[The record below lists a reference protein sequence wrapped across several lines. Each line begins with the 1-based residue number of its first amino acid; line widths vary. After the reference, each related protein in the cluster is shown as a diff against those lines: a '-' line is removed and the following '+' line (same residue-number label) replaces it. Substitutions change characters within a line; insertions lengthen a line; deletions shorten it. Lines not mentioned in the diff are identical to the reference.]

1 MDFPRSLLVVA
12 ATLTLAACGGG
23 GGDSAAD
30 KTSVVANSQEESLA
44 TGVEGATSQPQDLG
58 QGCALTDYQ
67 KLMLNRINQARAV
80 ARNCGSTHF
89 VPAPA
94 LTYSCDIQPAA
105 IHHSVD
111 MATNNF
117 FSHTGS
123 DGLRVSHRVTAT
135 GYEWAVVGENIAAG
149 FDDVDSVMQGWLNSE
164 GHCKNIMDP
173 RFEHFAVARVNTNQA
188 DYANYWTQV
197 FADPR

>member
-1 MDFPRSLLVVA
+1 MNLQRFLLVVV
-12 ATLTLAACGGG
+12 TLALTACGGG
-23 GGDSAAD
+23 GGGASSD
-30 KTSVVANSQEESLA
+30 KTSVVANSQEESA
-44 TGVEGATSQPQDLG
+44 TAEETPSQSENLSV
-58 QGCALTDYQ
+58 GCALTDYQ
-67 KLMLNRINQARAV
+67 KTMLEQINKARAV
-80 ARNCGSTHF
+80 ARSCGATHF
-89 VPAPA
+89 EPAPA
-94 LTYSCDIQPAA
+94 LTYSCEIQPAA
-105 IHHSVD
+105 INHSVD

-123 DGLRVSHRVTAT
+123 DGLRVSHRVTDT

-149 FDDVDSVMQGWLNSE
+149 FSSVPEVMEGWLNSE

-188 DYANYWTQV
+188 DYDNYWTQV